1 MDKLRAPKKL
11 NLEARNLADAW
22 KKWKEELQLY
32 IDLTMDNENDVAM
45 VKMFLYLVG
54 TQRGERFTKQ

>member
-1 MDKLRAPKKL
+1 MDKLRAPKKF

-32 IDLTMDNENDVAM
+32 IDLTMDNENDVVM
-45 VKMFLYLVG
+45 VKMFLYLVD
-54 TQRGERFTKQ
+54 TQDIRTPTE